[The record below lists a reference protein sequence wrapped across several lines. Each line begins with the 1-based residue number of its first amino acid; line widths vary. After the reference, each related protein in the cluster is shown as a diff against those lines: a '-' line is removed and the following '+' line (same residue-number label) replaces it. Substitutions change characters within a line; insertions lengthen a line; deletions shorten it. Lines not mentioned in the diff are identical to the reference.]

1 MRRFKYF
8 IQEKVGDTSHTT
20 FWHEVICG
28 IACFDS
34 AGASAITQGSDIKPY
49 FDNDTIKAYSASNST
64 IPIEDEPQFRFINDE
79 VDKDGNLVSPEA
91 TEDFWKENKGAVIK
105 ADAIKL
111 AGKLVAKVGAP
122 NKSFGPVL
130 WTGPTNSLSDYGAA
144 DIAYNEQGISL
155 KYGKGQ
161 FKNLSANVVAN
172 KLLGITDLMSELH
185 KNYSS
190 MWDYMTGQW
199 TSVVLSALKTYP
211 IGRSVK
217 KAEIRD
223 AAIDR
228 FKTLTRNHSLT
239 WTQYQ
244 KLNITSADEK
254 LFHALCYKKGG
265 KETTYDKKHKQSHFF
280 KRLCPKIVAHSKSS
294 MAVKGWMDQRNNI
307 MADRIFGNYFNDK
320 EEDIQ
325 NGLAS
330 LFETQISVGPTP
342 MWYASKGGK
351 EINLVPSKDQFDS
364 KIDKIALSY
373 ETKKVGAGYT
383 FVLSAASTGSDPVEV
398 MTIEIYF
405 RWRNLQMYGNPDT
418 SSDAKMHVEDYSIL
432 FGD

>member
-1 MRRFKYF
+1 MHRFKYF

-34 AGASAITQGSDIKPY
+34 AGASAITKGSDIKPY

-91 TEDFWKENKGAVIK
+91 TEDFWKTNKGPAIK

-111 AGKLVAKVGAP
+111 AGKLVTKVGAP
-122 NKSFGPVL
+122 NKSLGPVL

-217 KAEIRD
+217 KAKVRAE
-223 AAIDR
+223 AIDR
-228 FKTLTRNHSLT
+228 FKILTRNHSLT

-244 KLNITSADEK
+244 KLNITSDDEK

-280 KRLCPKIVAHSKSS
+280 KRLCPKIVAHSGSS

-307 MADRIFGNYFNDK
+307 MADRIFGNYFNHK

-325 NGLAS
+325 NGLAA

-351 EINLVPSKDQFDS
+351 EINLVPSKAQFDS

-405 RWRNLQMYGNPDT
+405 RWRNLQMFGNPDT

>member
-34 AGASAITQGSDIKPY
+34 AGAAKITQGSHIKPY

-91 TEDFWKENKGAVIK
+91 TEEFWKANKGPAIK

-111 AGKLVAKVGAP
+111 AGKLVTKVGAP
-122 NKSFGPVL
+122 NKSLGPVL

-217 KAEIRD
+217 KAEVRD
-223 AAIDR
+223 EAVDR
-228 FKTLTRNHSLT
+228 FKILTRNHSLT
-239 WTQYQ
+239 WSQYQ
-244 KLNITSADEK
+244 KLNITSDDEK

-280 KRLCPKIVAHSKSS
+280 KRLCPKIVAHSTSS
-294 MAVKGWMDQRNNI
+294 AAVKGWMDQRNNI

-320 EEDIQ
+320 QEEIQ
-325 NGLAS
+325 NGLAA

-351 EINLVPSKDQFDS
+351 EINLVPSKAQFDA
-364 KIDKIALSY
+364 KIDSIDLSY

-383 FVLSAASTGSDPVEV
+383 FVLKAASMGSDPVDV

-418 SSDAKMHVEDYSIL
+418 SSNAKMHVEDYSVL